1 MDALTVLS
9 ECPLTAGLSP
19 AAVARLAAEARP
31 VRLEAGEIL
40 FGAGEA
46 SEILF
51 IVATGRLRAIF
62 PDGRVAGDIA
72 RLEPIGEIGLL
83 SGEPRGA
90 SVHALRSSLLFAF
103 SRQAFHAF
111 AMAEPAAFMAMTR
124 VIISRMREP
133 DRAARLRTARKI
145 RTLAVLGAHP
155 AADAAGFAA
164 QLTAALGQRLHPGNR
179 APARHELGAGLA
191 MTLMAESGPR
201 ATLVDH
207 DRALRE
213 VGDDSGGALHEWM
226 SQLEFAHTQVVY
238 VAAGSR
244 DWTRATLHQAD
255 RILVLAE
262 AADPTPPPALLDS
275 LLSTGLL
282 ASCELV
288 LLRRDGE
295 AAAHVP
301 GWKQALGARSHFFV
315 RPGDASDIASLARQL
330 TGFGVGLVLGGGG
343 ARGFA
348 HVGLLQAMR
357 ELGIPVDVCGGA
369 SMGAYVAALH
379 ASGRDPAGIAVTLRD
394 TFTRRRLLNDYRFPG
409 VALIAG
415 RKFRRHLQEVF
426 GELRIEQMRTPFFC
440 VSTNLTHARSEVH
453 DEGRVADWLAASMC
467 IPGLAP
473 PVAWKGSLLCDGAV
487 VNSLPADVMQDLG
500 RGLVVASDV
509 SMEGAIGAP
518 DAQGPDAD
526 FDAVHRCNSEGY
538 RVSLKDVLFR
548 TTSLS
553 SESGTGARARNADL
567 YLRMPV
573 GSIKTFDW
581 KRLDEIIEKGYRH
594 ALAELPALLEK
605 LGGSEEQAR

>member
-1 MDALTVLS
+1 MDALTVLA

-19 AAVARLAAEARP
+19 EAVTRLAAEARP
-31 VRLEAGEIL
+31 LRLEAGETL
-40 FGAGEA
+40 FAAGDA
-46 SEILF
+46 SEILY
-51 IVATGRLRAIF
+51 IVATGRLRATF
-62 PDGRVAGDIA
+62 PDGLVAGDIA

-90 SVHALRSSLLFAF
+90 SVHALRDSLLFAF
-103 SRQAFHAF
+103 SRAAFHAF
-111 AMAEPAAFMAMTR
+111 AMAEPAAFMGMTR

-133 DRAARLRTARKI
+133 DRAAKLRNVRKI
-145 RTLAVLGAHP
+145 RTLTVLGAHP
-155 AADAAGFAA
+155 AIDAAGFAR
-164 QLTAALGQRLHPGNR
+164 QLQAALG
-179 APARHELGAGLA
+179 A
-191 MTLMAESGPR
+191 R

-207 DRALRE
+207 ARALSDA
-213 VGDDSGGALHEWM
+213 GADSGGVLHEWM

-238 VAAGSR
+238 VADGSR
-244 DWTRATLHQAD
+244 AWTRATLHQAD
-255 RILVLAE
+255 RILVLAD
-262 AADPTPPPALLDS
+262 ASDPTPPPALLDT
-275 LLSTGLL
+275 LLSTGLHV
-282 ASCELV
+282 SCELV
-288 LLRRDGE
+288 LHRAGSE
-295 AAAHVP
+295 PAPFVS

-315 RPGDASDIASLARQL
+315 RPGHNGDIASLARQL
-330 TGFGVGLVLGGGG
+330 TGFGIGLVLGGGG

-357 ELGIPVDVCGGA
+357 ELGIAVDVCGGA

-379 ASGRDPAGIAVTLRD
+379 ASGRDPEGIKATLRD
-394 TFTRRRLLNDYRFPG
+394 TFIGRRLLNDYRWPA

-415 RKFRRHLQEVF
+415 GKFRRHLQGVF
-426 GELRIEQMRTPFFC
+426 GDLRIEHMRTPFFC

-473 PVAWKGSLLCDGAV
+473 PVAWNGSLLCDGAV
-487 VNSLPADVMQDLG
+487 VNSLPADVMQNLG

-518 DAQGPDAD
+518 DAKGPDAD
-526 FDAVHRCNSEGY
+526 FEAVHHCNSEGY

-553 SESGTGARARNADL
+553 SESSTQARAGQADL

-573 GSIKTFDW
+573 GSIRTFEW

-605 LGGSEEQAR
+605 RSGD